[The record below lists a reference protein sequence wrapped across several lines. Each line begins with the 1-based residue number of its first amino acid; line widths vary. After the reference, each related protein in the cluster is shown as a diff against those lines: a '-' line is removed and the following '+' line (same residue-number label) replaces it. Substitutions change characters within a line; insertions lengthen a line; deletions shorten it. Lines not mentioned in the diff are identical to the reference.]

1 MALVV
6 AVVVDRNDQAPAAQL
21 HARAR
26 GGPAERHPLL
36 LHVLV
41 EVEGARPGLAVVV
54 GIDHLQETGA
64 GCEQRLVGI
73 HAIGEEHVTAGRFLP
88 VLSDGDVA
96 ALGDCERSG
105 VAVGVCDAAILVPR
119 VGGAVGVVQ
128 DVAPVRID
136 AEAGLGVRLSDA
148 AREVVDEDN
157 ETSVAAVLNDARVDD
172 GRSLGPVTGVGEDR
186 LEVTPRVSSIK
197 RAADREVDRV
207 GLTLV
212 GARDNNPGFQGDQRG
227 DAVADRVVKPGI
239 EQALR
244 VDRSDRGELL
254 DLRVVEDRGE
264 ECGVADLAKETR
276 ARGVLTDDDLVEG
289 IDGREERLSG

>member
-1 MALVV
+1 M
-6 AVVVDRNDQAPAAQL
+6 
-21 HARAR
+21 
-26 GGPAERHPLL
+26 
-36 LHVLV
+36 
-41 EVEGARPGLAVVV
+41 
-54 GIDHLQETGA
+54 
-64 GCEQRLVGI
+64 GI

-88 VLSDGDVA
+88 VLGDGDVA
-96 ALGDCERSG
+96 ALGDRERSG

-128 DVAPVRID
+128 DVAPLRID
-136 AEAGLGVRLSDA
+136 AKAGLGVRLSDA

-207 GLTLV
+207 GRVVRDGLTLV

-289 IDGREERLSG
+289 IDGCEERLSG